1 MTGARLVR
9 RELSIELATNRAGQQ
24 VGAVDDVRAERW
36 DVDRE
41 RRRCEQGER
50 EETERRPPAG
60 ADQNCTS
67 GGFSAPPVAS
77 NVGFTSASTRYRAVR
92 FVGN

>member
-1 MTGARLVR
+1 MDDDLVTGARLVR
-9 RELSIELATNRAGQQ
+9 RELPIELATGRAGQQ
-24 VGAVDDVRAERW
+24 VGAVDDVCAERW

-41 RRRCEQGER
+41 RRRREQAER

-67 GGFSAPPVAS
+67 
-77 NVGFTSASTRYRAVR
+77 RCLRWVR
-92 FVGN
+92 